1 VEKVLRVTAEENS
14 SARKLP
20 HLDAPKAA
28 GGITGAKDFIEA
40 RVERRGGLLLR
51 TPTRSRDE
59 RRRHG
64 QAQERNHENG
74 EKPRKVLLNP
84 NSRASGTAVNSRQS
98 TVDSQSRQ
106 KGIHRE
112 QLTVDGGNP
121 QKQFLFGFVFN
132 PVHNVQ
138 ARAPVENLIAC
149 RRPFES
155 MGGIL
160 CGAGL
165 RIARY
170 MAQGTTTFAA
180 PFIIHAAIGAIRG

>member
-1 VEKVLRVTAEENS
+1 MEKVLRVTAEENS

-98 TVDSQSRQ
+98 TVKVGKKESIENSLP
-106 KGIHRE
+106 
-112 QLTVDGGNP
+112 LTAETRKNNFCLD
-121 QKQFLFGFVFN
+121 
-132 PVHNVQ
+132 
-138 ARAPVENLIAC
+138 
-149 RRPFES
+149 
-155 MGGIL
+155 L
-160 CGAGL
+160 CSI
-165 RIARY
+165 RS
-170 MAQGTTTFAA
+170 TTFRRAR
-180 PFIIHAAIGAIRG
+180 PWRI